1 MQNWGEVENAVELEL
16 PEGCARG
23 FVWIEICVHHN
34 GESSKPN
41 CVEVGK
47 FKLEYL
53 VELSMAR
60 YDVTSDHEGGSFAAL
75 NHFWELLSLTRCHK
89 TGHRVG
95 NSDFYY

>member
-1 MQNWGEVENAVELEL
+1 MQNWGKDENAVELEL

-34 GESSKPN
+34 RESSKPN

-53 VELSMAR
+53 VELSMATVR
-60 YDVTSDHEGGSFAAL
+60 RGMMSLVIIEAVALEPEITSES
-75 NHFWELLSLTRCHK
+75 
-89 TGHRVG
+89 
-95 NSDFYY
+95 FYYLLTFINWTN